1 MTINN
6 ELEAASLGGAEVK
19 FEFQFDPVGYAA
31 YIHEIAASSNIDPSE
46 STWVYAGA
54 ESKGADECTAKVASS
69 TAASADPYS
78 ATSAAGIAG
87 GDGDG
92 DGDGDGPATIDV
104 VSTASPSSHGIV
116 GWVLWYLSQGETPPT
131 YLAIK
136 TEAIEVWGMAEFE
149 AHKDNIKATLVN
161 WHPGSVKA
169 TEIGA
174 SHRTVVPIKQP
185 LPTIPL
191 NQLHSDTVFVIR
203 IGTVGLN
210 HLFSEPSVF
219 LPYYVSFLSHM
230 LAFFDIVNSL
240 FLFFSSFFLLPP
252 ASKN

>member
-87 GDGDG
+87 GDG

-191 NQLHSDTVFVIR
+191 NQLHSDSVFVIR

-219 LPYYVSFLSHM
+219 LHTVFHFFHTCSHFLISSTLFSFSFH
-230 LAFFDIVNSL
+230 L
-240 FLFFSSFFLLPP
+240 FSFSPP